1 MIDNNNF
8 ELWSDLTFKTQGYRK
23 NFDLINQNENI
34 ITEYEGVITKLRVS
48 SNMMP
53 LIVGEYSIS
62 TWDIRLSKLL
72 RIDIAKL
79 FKTYEDD
86 DIYGELLNVTNKLI
100 DIYRYDKIVLIS
112 SLVLHENYRKK
123 EITEEFIEMV
133 YRDFHNDKTMIV
145 AIVKP
150 FQDYYINKD
159 YYYNLHSIELKGK
172 IRDDSIMK
180 IPASEYY
187 SLDKFNEKED
197 KEMNEYKLFSIAN
210 KCGFNRIGETF
221 LFQFSPEKVIERIL
235 LKSTKLVKL

>member
-1 MIDNNNF
+1 MKP
-8 ELWSDLTFKTQGYRK
+8 EER
-23 NFDLINQNENI
+23 
-34 ITEYEGVITKLRVS
+34 
-48 SNMMP
+48 
-53 LIVGEYSIS
+53 
-62 TWDIRLSKLL
+62 KLL
-72 RIDIAKL
+72 YDIADKL
-79 FKTYEDD
+79 
-86 DIYGELLNVTNKLI
+86 NKLI

>member
-133 YRDFHNDKTMIV
+133 YRDFHNDKTMQVDI
-145 AIVKP
+145 
-150 FQDYYINKD
+150 
-159 YYYNLHSIELKGK
+159 
-172 IRDDSIMK
+172 
-180 IPASEYY
+180 
-187 SLDKFNEKED
+187 
-197 KEMNEYKLFSIAN
+197 
-210 KCGFNRIGETF
+210 
-221 LFQFSPEKVIERIL
+221 
-235 LKSTKLVKL
+235 